1 VINSLGTTVA
11 KIQVENNAVNGV
23 SAWADRDMINLV
35 LRNLVSNAIKFSP
48 AGARISI
55 GAKELAASAEVY
67 VKDAGKGISTEE
79 MKKIDAQEFYT
90 TNGTVQE
97 QGTGLGLMLCKE
109 FLVKNKGQLRI
120 ESEPGKGSTFTF
132 VLPKPE

>member
-1 VINSLGTTVA
+1 
-11 KIQVENNAVNGV
+11 
-23 SAWADRDMINLV
+23 MINLV

-48 AGARISI
+48 TGSHISI
-55 GAKELAASAEVY
+55 GAEERLTTAEVY
-67 VKDAGKGISTEE
+67 VKDLGKGISNEE
-79 MKKIDAQEFYT
+79 MKKIEEQEFYS

-120 ESEPGKGSTFTF
+120 ESEPGKGSIFTF
-132 VLPKPE
+132 ILPRPE